1 MNPDLVLQVE
11 RVGKTV
17 ETVDGSLRI
26 LHDIS
31 FEVFSGETLA
41 IVGASGSG
49 KTTLLSILAGLDSPS
64 DGHVSLMGIDLSQA
78 SETAR
83 ALLRQKH
90 VGFVFQSFQ
99 LVDYLNALENVQLPL
114 EISGVPLS
122 IAQKK
127 AEDALRQVGLAH
139 RLSHFPKTLS
149 GGEQQ
154 RVALARACVGEPR
167 ILFADEPTGSL
178 DEESGG
184 VIIDL
189 LFEMNR
195 RLGSTLILVTH
206 DPNLASRCA
215 RQIKLVRG
223 LIDT

>member
-127 AEDALRQVGLAH
+127 AEDALRQVGLTH

-154 RVALARACVGEPR
+154 RVALARACEIGRAHV
-167 ILFADEPTGSL
+167 
-178 DEESGG
+178 
-184 VIIDL
+184 
-189 LFEMNR
+189 
-195 RLGSTLILVTH
+195 
-206 DPNLASRCA
+206 
-215 RQIKLVRG
+215 
-223 LIDT
+223 